1 MSEKKYKVIDSNNH
15 VIAEGMALEYALL
28 FMKAYCEEYFME
40 KVTLALKEHEKCE
53 CGADMREGGD

>member
-1 MSEKKYKVIDSNNH
+1 MNEKKYKVIDSNNH

-40 KVTLALKEHEKCE
+40 KVTLTLKEHENVS
-53 CGADMREGGD
+53 A